1 MQIILAMQLWTKKA
15 IFAALFN
22 EKRMADEK
30 IIFSMAR
37 VNKIY
42 PPSKQVLKNIYLSFF
57 YGAKIGVL
65 GLNGSGKSSLLRII
79 AGLDKEFQGDVVSD
93 QTFTVGLL
101 EQEPQLDKSKTV
113 KEIVEEGVKPVVD
126 LLKEFEAINDKFGD
140 PAVMDNPDAMEK
152 LINKQGE
159 IQEKLDAIDAWD
171 LDNKLERAMDALRC
185 PPADAKIE
193 HLSGGEK
200 RRVALCRL
208 LLQEPDVLLLD
219 EPTNHLDAESVYWLE
234 QHLKQYKGTI
244 IAVTHDRYFLD
255 NVAGWI
261 LELDRGE
268 GIPWKGNYSSWLD
281 QKSKR
286 LAQEEKTE
294 SKRQKALERELE
306 WVRMNPK
313 GRQAKG
319 KARLGAYEKLLG
331 QEGKE
336 REEKLEMYIPPGPRL
351 GNKVIE
357 ATGVAKGFGDK
368 LLYENLNFTLPPA
381 GIVGVIGPNGAGK
394 TTLFKMI
401 TGNLQPDAGTF
412 AVGETVK
419 IAYVDQEH
427 DDLNPDDT
435 VWQAITGGNELMEL
449 GGKQINSRMYVG
461 KFNFNGND
469 QQKKVKELSGGMRN
483 RAHLA
488 IALKQGGNLLLLDEP
503 TNDLDVNTLRAL
515 EEALDNFAGCAVII
529 SHDRWFLDRV
539 CTHILAF
546 EGDSQ
551 IYWYEGGFSEYEE
564 NKRKRLG
571 DEQPHRI
578 RYKKLV
584 K

>member
-1 MQIILAMQLWTKKA
+1 
-15 IFAALFN
+15 
-22 EKRMADEK
+22 MADEK
-30 IIFSMAR
+30 IIFSMAG

-79 AGLDKEFQGDVVSD
+79 AGIDKEFQGEVVSD
-93 QTFTVGLL
+93 LTFSVGLL
-101 EQEPQLDKSKTV
+101 DQEPQLDKNKTV
-113 KEIVEEGVKPVVD
+113 KEIVEEGVKPVID
-126 LLKEFEAINDKFGD
+126 LLKEFEAINEKFGD
-140 PAVMDNPDAMEK
+140 QAVMENPDAMEK

-159 IQEKLDAIDAWD
+159 VQEKLDAIGAWE
-171 LDNKLERAMDALRC
+171 LDSKLDRAMDALRC
-185 PPADAKIE
+185 PPADANVE

-234 QHLKQYKGTI
+234 QHLKQYKGTV

-281 QKSKR
+281 QKQKR

-319 KARLGAYEKLLG
+319 KARLGAYEKLLS
-331 QEGKE
+331 QETKE
-336 REEKLEMYIPPGPRL
+336 REEKLELFIPPGPRL

-357 ATGVAKGFGDK
+357 AEGVAKGYGDK
-368 LLYENLNFTLPPA
+368 LLYENLSFHLPPA

-401 TGNLQPDAGTF
+401 IGKEKPDAGTF
-412 AVGETVK
+412 TVGETVQ

-427 DDLNPDDT
+427 DDLKPDDS
-435 VWQAITGGNELMEL
+435 VWQAITGGNELMEI
-449 GGKQINSRMYVG
+449 GGKQINSRAYVS
-461 KFNFNGND
+461 KFNFSGTD

-503 TNDLDVNTLRAL
+503 TNDLDINTLRSL
-515 EEALDNFAGCAVII
+515 EEGLENFAGCAVII

-551 IYWYEGGFSEYEE
+551 VFWFEGGFSEYEE
-564 NKRKRLG
+564 NKKKRLG

-578 RYKKLV
+578 KYKKLIGR
-584 K
+584 